1 MTNEKLAWLAGLWDG
16 EGTITVFL
24 THREKGEE
32 KYNAALVLTNTDENI
47 ISEATKIL
55 DALELK
61 MHIFKRKPE
70 RKEWKPSYQ
79 LTTRKL
85 AIVKKFCEIF
95 IPYLV
100 GKKAQAELTLRFV
113 NSRIGATGESNL
125 LKKYTEEEKNLCQQL
140 KLLNRKGYY
149 ESSTT
154 IRLTPQGD
162 DIV

>member
-24 THREKGEE
+24 THREKGQE
-32 KYNAALVLTNTDENI
+32 KYNASLILTNTDEKI

-55 DALELK
+55 DELELR
-61 MHIFKRKPE
+61 MHLFKRKPE
-70 RKEWKPSYQ
+70 KKEWKSAYQ

-85 AIVKKFCEIF
+85 EVVKKFCEIF
-95 IPYLV
+95 IPYLI

-113 NSRIGATGESNL
+113 NSR
-125 LKKYTEEEKNLCQQL
+125 LKGKCNNYSEEEKTLCQQL
-140 KLLNRKGYY
+140 KLLNRRGYY

-154 IRLTPQGD
+154 IRLTP
-162 DIV
+162 